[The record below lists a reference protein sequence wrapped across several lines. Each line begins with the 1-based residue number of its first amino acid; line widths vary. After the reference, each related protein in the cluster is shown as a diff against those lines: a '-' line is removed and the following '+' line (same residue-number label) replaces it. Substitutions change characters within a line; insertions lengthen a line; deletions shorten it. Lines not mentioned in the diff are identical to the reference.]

1 MKLPNVPER
10 FQPSFF
16 SECKELKE
24 NGEFLEKSMQNSRKS
39 GTFSILISIAPRA
52 LTTQNTVIENI

>member
-1 MKLPNVPER
+1 MFLRGFNIV
-10 FQPSFF
+10 FY
-16 SECKELKE
+16 SEYKELKE
-24 NGEFLEKSMQNSRKS
+24 NSEFLEKSMQNSRKS